1 MAQPA
6 GPSPEQM
13 RQMQQQF
20 LAEAAKK
27 GMTPSQFQE
36 HQRQQLAADAA
47 KQGLTVEQ
55 YVNLLKQR
63 AMQEHQIRQQQA
75 QQQAQQHQAQGQGQ
89 GQVQGQGQGQG
100 QGQNQGQAHQ
110 HQHPQTQK
118 IPVNPGV
125 APKPEALAVAK
136 FLKSQDLKTRTC
148 ILDGQRKEMF
158 KGNVPPSNISAWAHT
173 MLTSQTCIP
182 GITII
187 SLQKSPAQKQVVA

>member
-1 MAQPA
+1 MAQPT

-27 GMTPSQFQE
+27 GMTPEQFQE

-55 YVNLLKQR
+55 YVNQLKQR
-63 AMQEHQIRQQQA
+63 ALQEHQMRQQQA
-75 QQQAQQHQAQGQGQ
+75 QQAQQQQAQGQAQGQGQ
-89 GQVQGQGQGQG
+89 AN
-100 QGQNQGQAHQ
+100 QNQQS
-110 HQHPQTQK
+110 QTQK
-118 IPVNPGV
+118 IPVNPGA

-136 FLKSQDLKTRTC
+136 FLRSQDLKPRTC

-158 KGNVPPSNISAWAHT
+158 KGNADRPDTVACTKSMFTSQACISSTTIASVRKSAKQEQISAR
-173 MLTSQTCIP
+173 SQR
-182 GITII
+182 
-187 SLQKSPAQKQVVA
+187 

>member
-1 MAQPA
+1 MAQPT

-20 LAEAAKK
+20 LAEATKK
-27 GMTPSQFQE
+27 GMTPAQFQE

-63 AMQEHQIRQQQA
+63 AMQEHQMRQQ
-75 QQQAQQHQAQGQGQ
+75 QAQGQGQ
-89 GQVQGQGQGQG
+89 GKG

-110 HQHPQTQK
+110 HQHSQTQK
-118 IPVNPGV
+118 IPVNPDV
-125 APKPEALAVAK
+125 VPKPEALAVAK

-158 KGNVPPSNISAWAHT
+158 KGNVSIIGHFGMCSHAVDQSNVHSEHY
-173 MLTSQTCIP
+173 
-182 GITII
+182 
-187 SLQKSPAQKQVVA
+187 SLQPTKKPSAGTSCCLK

>member
-1 MAQPA
+1 MAQPN

-27 GMTPSQFQE
+27 GMTPAQFQE

-55 YVNLLKQR
+55 YVNQLKQR
-63 AMQEHQIRQQQA
+63 AMQEHQMRQQQA
-75 QQQAQQHQAQGQGQ
+75 QQNHAQGQGQ
-89 GQVQGQGQGQG
+89 GKGQGQTP
-100 QGQNQGQAHQ
+100 GQAHQ
-110 HQHPQTQK
+110 HQHPPTQK
-118 IPVNPGV
+118 IPVNPDV

-158 KGNVPPSNISAWAHT
+158 KGNVLTVGNLGMCSHSVDQSNVYSEHY
-173 MLTSQTCIP
+173 
-182 GITII
+182 
-187 SLQKSPAQKQVVA
+187 SLQPTKKPGARTSCCLK

>member
-1 MAQPA
+1 MAQPT

-20 LAEAAKK
+20 FAEAAKQ
-27 GMTPSQFQE
+27 GMTPEQFQE

-55 YVNLLKQR
+55 YVNQLKQR
-63 AMQEHQIRQQQA
+63 ALHDHQMRQQQA
-75 QQQAQQHQAQGQGQ
+75 QQQQQQAQGQGPSHQ
-89 GQVQGQGQGQG
+89 
-100 QGQNQGQAHQ
+100 HQ

-118 IPVNPGV
+118 IPVNPGA

-136 FLKSQDLKTRTC
+136 FLRSQDLKTRTC

-158 KGNVPPSNISAWAHT
+158 KGT
-173 MLTSQTCIP
+173 TSQ
-182 GITII
+182 
-187 SLQKSPAQKQVVA
+187 SLM